1 MLFLLGSTLSQPWCR
16 SFSKARSEEANFTG
30 TAHLHLFLSCETYLD
45 FLLDVVNLFLCF
57 SYQFSAFLGSTF
69 GPSFYLLIQSEF
81 YFPFYSLMIFNPFK
95 MAAILSPL
103 LPNKWFALAKFLIN
117 LLGVKFSLVTLLL
130 LSYFFIFFLRNNS
143 IVYKGK

>member
-81 YFPFYSLMIFNPFK
+81 YFPFK

-130 LSYFFIFFLRNNS
+130 LSYFFIFFWETT
-143 IVYKGK
+143 V